1 MSSSISSTGSI
12 TSAGVGS
19 GLDVEGIITKLM
31 AIEQRPLTMLQSDAT
46 GIQTKISAYG
56 GLQSTMSAFRDA
68 ALALGSSTGWS
79 ATTGTSADPSS
90 VTVSTGTGAV
100 VGSYALSVQNLA
112 TAQSTASG
120 AYTSSLATVG
130 AGTLHIDTGSWST
143 GQAAFTVVSGS
154 TGVDVTVA
162 ATDTLADVRD
172 KINGAAAGVTASIV
186 TDASGARL
194 VISASQTGSANGFRV
209 TSADGGLAALTFD
222 PPGGSGATT
231 LTQSGTNANATING
245 LAVTSAS
252 NTLSGV
258 IQGLT
263 LNLVKATTAPVQI
276 GVAQDASGTKT
287 AITNFVTAY
296 NNLAAMLANDV
307 KYDSGSSTAG
317 VLQGDSTAVTLQ
329 RQLRNL
335 LGARSSASSAYPTL
349 SQVGL
354 EMQSDGTLKIN
365 DAKLTTAMANMP
377 ELKKL
382 FAATDLSGGGN
393 DGFAKRLSNFGDSVL
408 GVGGLLT
415 GRTDSLNASLKT
427 NQKSQDDMNTRL
439 AAIEARMRA
448 QYTALDTQ
456 MSTLSTLSTYM
467 TQQITNWN
475 NIKITV

>member
-143 GQAAFTVVSGS
+143 GQAAFTAVSGS

-276 GVAQDASGTKT
+276 G
-287 AITNFVTAY
+287 
-296 NNLAAMLANDV
+296 V

-475 NIKITV
+475 NIKTTV